1 MNDEE
6 LGSLKLLILKYRRV
20 DQIIHPLCRIGSH
33 PGFGIRKTK
42 ACDNRTPRH
51 KNSEAIDVWK
61 VACERLHATHQVGV
75 SWRTMIIPLRK
86 LQFSFFYNEIYEL
99 YNWTEIKTGLK
110 GIPERVSQQKSTRK
124 ASQNIFYVHI
134 AISQISR
141 WFKAFLERFLQT
153 KYSFYWSNL

>member
-1 MNDEE
+1 MSAVYPLLLLQQWTEILKSENSSPQSCRLHWNLMNDEE

-20 DQIIHPLCRIGSH
+20 DQIIHPLCTIGSH

-61 VACERLHATHQVGV
+61 VACEKLRATHQVGV

-86 LQFSFFYNEIYEL
+86 LQFPFFYNEIYEL
-99 YNWTEIKTGLK
+99 YN
-110 GIPERVSQQKSTRK
+110 
-124 ASQNIFYVHI
+124 
-134 AISQISR
+134 
-141 WFKAFLERFLQT
+141 
-153 KYSFYWSNL
+153 